1 MQICF
6 RLTRA
11 PWHFLGLNFHAFSEL
26 EMSVGSSHCHTL
38 PIFRLAVSLWE
49 SKVGWHNRIWD
60 HLSLLFWLTHLD
72 YPRLKLLMRT
82 HTLQSPLGSRNCP
95 QAAAILSLRFLVT
108 MHKGHRIS
116 TGSHRSPHF
125 IMSRA
130 FIQSLVFLCHRSA
143 DPETW
148 RFMMTFSRFSQGK
161 SCLNVFKMSDK
172 LWLPSIVDLQHIV
185 DLHWNC

>member
-1 MQICF
+1 MLIFLLLTWLLCDSAFQLYILSEV
-6 RLTRA
+6 RL
-11 PWHFLGLNFHAFSEL
+11 LNFL
-26 EMSVGSSHCHTL
+26 
-38 PIFRLAVSLWE
+38 RL
-49 SKVGWHNRIWD
+49 GWN
-60 HLSLLFWLTHLD
+60 
-72 YPRLKLLMRT
+72 YLKLPMRT